1 MSRAHMSR
9 QCVRALKK
17 TKLATTMSA
26 SECSESSLSTAGA
39 PALLVQK
46 LDKDAHLPVRG
57 TASAAGYDLS
67 ALVECTVPAHGKA
80 LVKTGLAIAVPPGT
94 YGRIAP
100 RSSLAW
106 KKHIDVGAGVIDAD
120 YRGPVGIVLFNH
132 SEHDLKILPGERV
145 AQLILER
152 ICTPPVTQVAFLD
165 TTVRAAGGFGSTGK

>member
-1 MSRAHMSR
+1 MSNN
-9 QCVRALKK
+9 
-17 TKLATTMSA
+17 
-26 SECSESSLSTAGA
+26 SECSESSVSGTGA

-46 LDKDAHLPVRG
+46 LDEKAYLPVRG
-57 TASAAGYDLS
+57 TDSSAGYDLA
-67 ALVECTVPAHGKA
+67 ALEICAVPARGKA

-132 SEHDLKILPGERV
+132 SEQDLVILRGERV
-145 AQLILER
+145 AQLVLEK
-152 ICTPPVTQVAFLD
+152 ISTPLVTQVAFLD